1 MNKSSVRRNK
11 IRNNQMATN
20 KSPLSTGSNGAIAAP
35 LQKLWAD
42 NFLVYFKSH
51 IFHFNIQGPTFLQD
65 HMLFQEIYEY
75 LWESHDTLGETI
87 RQLDKPVL
95 TSLEQ
100 LISASS
106 VDEAEPS
113 VKDSKSMMIEMNEEL
128 DELIESTQAL
138 YDLAEDSGYAG
149 VATMLGD
156 YSKALNKLNWKVK
169 ASAGKSIK

>member
-1 MNKSSVRRNK
+1 
-11 IRNNQMATN
+11 MAS
-20 KSPLSTGSNGAIAAP
+20 KSPLSTGSNAIVVP
-35 LQKLWAD
+35 LQQLWAD

-51 IFHFNIQGPTFLQD
+51 VFHFNVQGPTFMAD
-65 HMLFQEIYEY
+65 HALFQEVYEY
-75 LWESHDTLGETI
+75 LWDAHDTLGETI

-106 VDEAEPS
+106 VDESEPN
-113 VKDSKSMMIEMNEEL
+113 VKDSKSMLLELSEEL
-128 DELIESTQAL
+128 DELIMSTQGL
-138 YDLAEDSGYAG
+138 YDTAEDAGYAG

-156 YSKALNKLNWKVK
+156 YSKALNKLNWKLK